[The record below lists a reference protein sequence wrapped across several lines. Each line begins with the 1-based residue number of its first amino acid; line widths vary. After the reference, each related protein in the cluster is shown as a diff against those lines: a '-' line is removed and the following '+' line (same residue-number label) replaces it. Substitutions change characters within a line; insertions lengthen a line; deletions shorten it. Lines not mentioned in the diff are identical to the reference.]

1 MTDNMRI
8 YNAARSV
15 PADAVKPIKGGAY
28 GAAGL
33 SDINPQWRIEE
44 MTRLFGPIGIGWVC
58 EPIEEKFENGHLYA
72 RIAVRYKGENG
83 AWSEPVYGNG
93 GTKLSGKDDSDV
105 YKSTITDAIS
115 NALRYLGIGADVWYE
130 PGSKCNQFDTK
141 YSTVPEEPA
150 KQQSVPTERPNAITQ
165 EQLSYIAAN
174 FTPERIEAM
183 LRYYRVPSTDMLT
196 YTEAEMVIRKRK
208 KELMEV
214 L

>member
-1 MTDNMRI
+1 MTDKMQI

-15 PADAVKPIKGGAY
+15 PADAVKTIKGGAY
-28 GAAGL
+28 GVAGL

-44 MTRLFGPIGIGWVC
+44 MTRLFGPIGVGWVW

-72 RIAVRYKGENG
+72 RVAVRYKGENG

-105 YKSTITDAIS
+105 YKSTTTDAIS
-115 NALRYLGIGADVWYE
+115 NALRYLGIGADVWYK

-141 YSTVPEEPA
+141 YSTAPA
-150 KQQSVPTERPNAITQ
+150 PKVDKPQQPARDSATP
-165 EQLSYIAAN
+165 EQLAFIAAN
-174 FTPERIEAM
+174 FTPDRIDAM
-183 LRYYRVPSTDMLT
+183 LKHYRVPSTDMLT

-214 L
+214 